1 MAKVTGPLMSMSA
14 SGQIG
19 KAIVFAGWKGINYV
33 RQFVIPSNPQSAD
46 QGDVRVIAGG
56 TGRACGKVQALKK
69 FDAQLIAL
77 GVVPSGQSKQSYLVK
92 YIMDHYLTSGGQ
104 ISATLYAAELAAL
117 TGHTAYAAFGTS
129 ADGLG
134 ITEFD
139 LSYAAVAA
147 YNKALGLYLLGK
159 AGIALGMTIAPYT
172 IAIAD
177 WTATQVTAHAANF
190 TTAPA

>member
-14 SGQIG
+14 AGQVG
-19 KAIVFAGWKGINYV
+19 KAIVFAAWKGVNYV
-33 RQFVIPSNPQSAD
+33 RQFVIPANPQSAD
-46 QGDVRVIAGG
+46 QGDVRIMAGG
-56 TGRACGKVQALKK
+56 TGRACGKVGALKK
-69 FDAQLIAL
+69 YDAQLIAL

-92 YIMDHYLTSGGQ
+92 YILDHYLTN
-104 ISATLYAAELAAL
+104 ATTYAAELAAL
-117 TGHTAYAAFGTS
+117 TAHAVYGAFGTS
-129 ADGLG
+129 ADALG

-139 LSYAAVAA
+139 LSYATIAA
-147 YNKALGLYLLGK
+147 YDKALGLYLLGK
-159 AGIALGMTIAPYT
+159 TAIALGFTIAPYT